1 MYDRLIAD
9 EGRTVFFFPSSGW
22 AEHSVD
28 AIAAM
33 MIHPFAIHGLGDGGA
48 HCGQICDASQQTYML
63 TRWTRGRHGRAL
75 PLESI
80 VRMITHDTAQ
90 AAGLADRGI
99 LAPGYKGDLNVID
112 LDRLTLHRPEI
123 VHDLPSG
130 AGRLH
135 QRATGYAATVVN
147 GVVTRSEGEA
157 TGAMPGGLVRG
168 QQGAPA
174 SS

>member
-1 MYDRLIAD
+1 
-9 EGRTVFFFPSSGW
+9 
-22 AEHSVD
+22 
-28 AIAAM
+28 
-33 MIHPFAIHGLGDGGA
+33 
-48 HCGQICDASQQTYML
+48 
-63 TRWTRGRHGRAL
+63 
-75 PLESI
+75 
-80 VRMITHDTAQ
+80 MITHDTAQ